1 MEENTI
7 VSENGFIIY
16 IDTKAD
22 LSDKERRLLDL
33 SLGAKPL
40 NEEEE
45 KMAREI
51 RSIRD
56 SGDIVEI
63 PSD

>member
-1 MEENTI
+1 MKENKIIT
-7 VSENGFIIY
+7 EKGLIIY
-16 IDTKAD
+16 TDTKAD

-33 SLGAKPL
+33 TLGAKPM

-45 KMAREI
+45 RMAREI

-56 SGDIVEI
+56 SGGIVEI
-63 PSD
+63 PFD